1 MAQRAGSG
9 RRSVVPA
16 VIVGVLVAAW
26 FIVPAAVTW
35 VQPPAEGTTF
45 PAQVASY
52 SLAVDPVAAGDVT
65 TATMIYQNGLGVE
78 SGDTPQAI
86 ILADDGVTYRRLV
99 AAEQRGVA
107 ADQGDPAA
115 FVLAPDGTFA
125 MLGSGEVPG
134 TVPMVTFAD
143 ADILEFVIDAELYG
157 VPVGLSA
164 DGLRAAV
171 VTSDRPLSRYESR
184 DLRLEGDLVVLD
196 LSSVTTEPVEIEGTV
211 NAAALSPSGDLV
223 LIDSSTG
230 IVLHDRVTGETRSVD
245 VPAGAIVDG
254 DAFSPDGTR
263 FAVVSGSTLHVGA
276 VDAEAVEALPLEGFA
291 FASAIGWRG
300 DETVLVHGTSGED
313 GNRSLFAWVDTAS
326 GAVEPMSTYEP
337 GPTNAAI
344 ARPDVARDL
353 AASWSVADRRA
364 QRGIVEPLLGLAAGL
379 AAGVVAWFL
388 TPRRRIG

>member
-1 MAQRAGSG
+1 MAQRARKGA
-9 RRSVVPA
+9 RSFVPA

-26 FIVPAAVTW
+26 FVVPAAVTW

-45 PAQVASY
+45 PAQVAEY
-52 SLAVDPVAAGDVT
+52 SLAVDPLAAGDVT

-86 ILADDGVTYRRLV
+86 VLADDGVTYRRLV
-99 AAEQRGVA
+99 AAEQRGVT

-115 FVLAPDGTFA
+115 FALSPDGTFA
-125 MLGSGEVPG
+125 VLGSGEIPGSVP
-134 TVPMVTFAD
+134 VVTFAD
-143 ADILEFVIDAELYG
+143 ADIDEFVIDAERYAA
-157 VPVGLSA
+157 PVGLSA
-164 DGLRAAV
+164 DGLRAAL

-184 DLRLEGDLVVLD
+184 DLRLSGDLVVLD
-196 LSSVTTEPVEIEGTV
+196 FSSVTTEPIEVDGTV
-211 NAAALSPSGDLV
+211 NAAALSPAGDLV

-230 IVLHDRVTGETRSVD
+230 VVLHDRETGETRPVD

-254 DAFSPDGTR
+254 DAFSPDGTS
-263 FAVVSGSTLHVGA
+263 FAVVSGSTLHIGA

-300 DETVLVHGTSGED
+300 EDAVLVHGTSGED

-337 GPTNAAI
+337 GPANAAL
-344 ARPDVARDL
+344 ARPDIARDL
-353 AASWSVADRRA
+353 AAMWSVADRRA

-379 AAGVVAWFL
+379 AVGVVAWFL